1 MKTHE
6 GAPLGGW
13 VRRFLVE
20 HLVVERNLSRNTQ
33 RSYRD
38 TLRLLIPF
46 AADER
51 KTAVDRL
58 VVTDVSAD
66 VVRHFLRHIEEC
78 RGCGVRTRNQ
88 RLAAIHALA
97 TFVGERCP
105 ELIPWCGEVRAVPF
119 KRYDRPGLCYL
130 DKPEIDALLAAPD
143 RTTEQGRRDH
153 SVLLFLYNTGARASE
168 AASVAVRD
176 LDVRPDGSGSVR
188 LVGKGGKTRYCPL
201 WPATTTSLRALMQG
215 RSPDEPLFRN
225 RRRTPVTRFVVHA
238 TVTRYAT
245 EAASAC
251 PSLAKKAISP
261 HVIRH
266 TTATHLL
273 RAGVDINTIR
283 AWLGHVSIDTTNVY
297 AEVDL
302 ETKAQMLAACGTFTS
317 GKAPTRRWR
326 DDPPLMQFLRSL

>member
-6 GAPLGGW
+6 TERLGAW

-38 TLRLLIPF
+38 TFRLLIPF
-46 AADER
+46 ATEVH
-51 KTAVDRL
+51 KTTVDRL
-58 VVTDVSAD
+58 AVAEVSAD
-66 VVRHFLRHIEEC
+66 LVRRFLRHVEEQ

-88 RLAAIHALA
+88 RLAAIHAFA
-97 TFVGERCP
+97 SFVGERYP

-130 DKPEIDALLAAPD
+130 DKPEVDGLLAAPD
-143 RTTEQGRRDH
+143 RSTEAGRRDH

-168 AASVAVRD
+168 AAAVTVGD
-176 LDVRPDGSGSVR
+176 LDVRPDGSGAVR
-188 LVGKGGKTRYCPL
+188 LVGKGGKTRHCPL
-201 WPATTTSLRALMQG
+201 WPTTMTSLRAITQG
-215 RSPDEPLFRN
+215 RAPDEPVFLN
-225 RRRTPVTRFVVHA
+225 HRRTAVTRFVVHA
-238 TVTRYAT
+238 TVAQYVGP
-245 EAASAC
+245 AARAC

-261 HVIRH
+261 HVVRH

-273 RAGVDINTIR
+273 RADVDINTIR

-302 ETKAQMLAACGTFTS
+302 ETKAQMLAASSFRPS
-317 GKAPTRRWR
+317 PAPTRRWR
-326 DDPPLMQFLRSL
+326 DDPSLMQFLRTL

>member
-6 GAPLGGW
+6 TERLGGW
-13 VRRFLVE
+13 VRRFLIE

-38 TLRLLIPF
+38 TFRLLIPF
-46 AADER
+46 ATEVHKTTVER
-51 KTAVDRL
+51 LAVAE
-58 VVTDVSAD
+58 VSAEL
-66 VVRHFLRHIEEC
+66 VRRFLRHVEED
-78 RGCGVRTRNQ
+78 RRCGVRTRNQ
-88 RLAAIHALA
+88 RLAAIHAFA

-130 DKPEIDALLAAPD
+130 DKPEMDALLAAPD
-143 RTTEQGRRDH
+143 RSTEIGRRDH

-168 AASVAVRD
+168 AAAVTVGD
-176 LDVRPDGSGSVR
+176 LDVRPDGSGAVR
-188 LVGKGGKTRYCPL
+188 LVGKGGKTRHCPL
-201 WPATTTSLRALMQG
+201 WPTTVTSLRAITQG
-215 RSPDEPLFRN
+215 RAPGDPVFRN
-225 RRRTPVTRFVVHA
+225 QRRQAVTRFVVRA
-238 TVTRYAT
+238 TVARYVKQ
-245 EAASAC
+245 AALAC

-302 ETKAQMLAACGTFTS
+302 ETKAQMLAASSFS
-317 GKAPTRRWR
+317 PSPAPARRWR
-326 DDPPLMQFLRSL
+326 DDPSLMQFLRSL

>member
-6 GAPLGGW
+6 GERLGGW
-13 VRRFLVE
+13 VRRFLLE

-46 AADER
+46 AANHH

-58 VVTDVSAD
+58 LMTDLSAD
-66 VVRHFLRHIEEC
+66 VVRAFLRHIEE
-78 RGCGVRTRNQ
+78 RRQCGVRTRNQ
-88 RLAAIHALA
+88 RLAAIHALG

-105 ELIPWCGEVRAVPF
+105 ELIPWCSEVRAVPF

-153 SVLLFLYNTGARASE
+153 GILLFLYNTGARASE
-168 AASVAVRD
+168 AAAVAIRD
-176 LDVRPDGSGSVR
+176 LDVRSDGSGSVR
-188 LVGKGGKTRYCPL
+188 LVGKGGKTRHCPL
-201 WPATTTSLRALMQG
+201 WPATMTSLRALTQG
-215 RSPDEPLFRN
+215 RSPDEPVFRN
-225 RRRTPVTRFVVHA
+225 RRRMPVTRFVVHA
-238 TVTRYAT
+238 TVTRHVT
-245 EAASAC
+245 EAAIAC

-261 HVIRH
+261 HVLRH

-302 ETKAQMLAACGTFTS
+302 ETKPRCWPHADRSRPGRLPQAAGGT
-317 GKAPTRRWR
+317 TRH
-326 DDPPLMQFLRSL
+326 